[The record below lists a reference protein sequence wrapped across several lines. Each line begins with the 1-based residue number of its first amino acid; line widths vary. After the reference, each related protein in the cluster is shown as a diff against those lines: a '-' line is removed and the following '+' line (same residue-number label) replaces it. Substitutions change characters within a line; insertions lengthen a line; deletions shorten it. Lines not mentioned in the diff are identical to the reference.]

1 MTTKRLSKKKRLSLT
16 RKDGFGRR
24 IIETGEIVPLMVKK
38 MHEGLAKCMQDN
50 AHRRE
55 PYWILY
61 TADWYRNGETLMD
74 TFTPYGARPPRMLNT
89 ICWRVDNK
97 IGQLK
102 PVWVLPKDAPI
113 EDFGETRQFDD
124 TLIKSSQGIPIVY

>member
-1 MTTKRLSKKKRLSLT
+1 MSTKRLSKKNRISLAK
-16 RKDGFGRR
+16 KDDFGRR
-24 IIETGEIVPLMVKK
+24 LIQTGEIVPLMVQKF
-38 MHEGLAKCMQDN
+38 HEGLAKCIQDN

-61 TADWYRNGETLMD
+61 TADWYGSGQQLRD
-74 TFTPYGARPPRMLNT
+74 TFTPYGGCPPRMLNT
-89 ICWRVDNK
+89 MCFCVDNK

-102 PVWVLPKDAPI
+102 PVWILPKDAPI
-113 EDFGETRQFDD
+113 EDFGETKQFDE